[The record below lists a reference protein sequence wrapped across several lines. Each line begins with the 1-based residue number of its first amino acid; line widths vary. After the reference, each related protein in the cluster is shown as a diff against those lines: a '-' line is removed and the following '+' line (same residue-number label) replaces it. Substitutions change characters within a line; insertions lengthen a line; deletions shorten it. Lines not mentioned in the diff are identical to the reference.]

1 MNNQAI
7 LEVIIKARDEA
18 SSVMGRVGESVKSL
32 EPVFKGMMTAG
43 TVGLGAISAI
53 ALKTVS
59 DYGEAEKATAQ
70 LKHAVMDVTH
80 ATQEQFQATSDLAD
94 ALEKKGVLD
103 GDNIKMGLAQLS
115 TFGLSNE
122 AVRGLG
128 GSLADLAV
136 NQFGASASGEQL
148 SDTANMIAKALNGQ
162 FGVLEKSGI
171 RFSEAQQHAIK
182 FGSEMEKVKAI
193 NEGFAQN
200 LKYTNE
206 VALTTFEGQL
216 AKAQVQLGNISE
228 AIGQALAPKLQEL
241 MQLIQPVID
250 KVLEWASTHQELI
263 SNIFMVGAAVS
274 GLLIVL
280 GGFGFAIASIGA
292 VLSPVVIA
300 VVAIGGALT
309 LLTMQLGGAEGMLN
323 AVKTAF
329 DWVKNAVVGVYD
341 WVVTLWEQFTKTEA
355 FELIMTILK
364 QLWQNLKDLWA
375 QLKELWDIIEPVIL
389 PLLKLLGGIIVGT
402 VIVAFT
408 AFVAVLTGLTKGI
421 SILIEIF
428 KPLIKVI
435 SETLTWAFNKA
446 IEIGQSFMGFI
457 DNVIGKINALI
468 DLAKRAATAVS
479 GFFGGG
485 GATSTPAYA
494 GAKASGGSVYA
505 GNYYLVGENGPE
517 LFAPN
522 STGTIIPN
530 SGMGGGITV
539 NLSNNTFLGEEDVA
553 KRIGGAI
560 VQELQFNYK
569 V

>member
-18 SSVMGRVGESVKSL
+18 SSVMSKVGDSVKSL

-59 DYGEAEKATAQ
+59 DFGEAEKASAQ
-70 LKHAVMDVTH
+70 LRHAVMNVSH
-80 ATQEQFQATSDLAD
+80 ATEAQLEATSNLAD
-94 ALEKKGVLD
+94 ELERKGVLD

-115 TFGLSNE
+115 TFGLSND

-136 NQFGASASGEQL
+136 NQFGATASGEQL

-206 VALTTFEGQL
+206 VALATFEGQL
-216 AKAQVQLGNISE
+216 AKAQVQLGNVSE

-241 MQLIQPVID
+241 IQAIQPVIE
-250 KVLEWASTHQELI
+250 KVMAWVSTHQELVA
-263 SNIFMVGAAVS
+263 NIFTVGAVVS
-274 GLLIVL
+274 GLLIVFGGL
-280 GGFGFAIASIGA
+280 GMAIASIGA

-300 VVAIGGALT
+300 VIAIGGALA
-309 LLTMQLGGAEGMLN
+309 LLTMQMGGTEGMIN
-323 AVKTAF
+323 AVKEAF
-329 DWVKNAVVGVYD
+329 IWVKNAVMDAYNSVMI
-341 WVVTLWEQFTKTEA
+341 LWEQFTKTEV
-355 FELIMTILK
+355 FELIISILK
-364 QLWQNLKDLWA
+364 MLWASLKDLWQ

-389 PLLKLLGGIIVGT
+389 PLLKILGALIVGT

-408 AFVAVLTGLTKGI
+408 AFIAIVTGLIKGV
-421 SILIEIF
+421 SFLIEVF

-435 SETLTWAFNKA
+435 SETLVWAFNKA
-446 IEIGQSFMGFI
+446 IEIGRGFMGFI
-457 DNVIGKINALI
+457 DSVIGKINDMIAL
-468 DLAKRAATAVS
+468 AQRAATAVS

-485 GATSTPAYA
+485 GGSAPAYA
-494 GAKASGGSVYA
+494 GGKASGGSVYA

-522 STGTIIPN
+522 STGTVIPN
-530 SGMGGGITV
+530 SGMGGGVTI
-539 NLSNNTFLGEEDVA
+539 NLSGNTFLGEEDVA
-553 KRIGGAI
+553 RKIGASI